1 MLQCTSA
8 EANKILKK
16 LNEKLDF
23 AQLQLDAANTF
34 LTMLI
39 VTSLISAITVSI
51 KALGKNFAIKKSN
64 DIVFFFARLICFII
78 PEKVFSGK

>member
-34 LTMLI
+34 LTMEL
-39 VTSLISAITVSI
+39 
-51 KALGKNFAIKKSN
+51 
-64 DIVFFFARLICFII
+64 DEPFI
-78 PEKVFSGK
+78 EYQ